1 MTTSAPPAL
10 VSIHGGHSG
19 EFCQHAGDRLEAV
32 LQAYADQG
40 FAWVGIT
47 EHMPP
52 AGDRFRYPDEVAAG
66 LDAAALRERFARYI
80 VTGRRL
86 QAAFADRLTVF
97 IGMETET
104 YSGAAAFVRELVAA
118 FAPDYLVGSVHHVAD
133 LNFDFSP
140 AAYALAARA
149 VGGLDALYIRYFDLQ
164 LEMIEALK
172 PAVVGHFDLVRIYD
186 PDYRA
191 RIERPAIRA
200 RIRRNLAC
208 IRDLG
213 LILDF
218 NVRALAKGAHEPYI
232 AAPILQAAHAMG
244 IAIVPGDDSH
254 GVDTVG
260 RHIPRGIRLLQAL
273 GVNTDWPRPVLSVRK
288 SPPLA

>member
-1 MTTSAPPAL
+1 MTSTPPPAL
-10 VSIHGGHSG
+10 VSVHGGHSG
-19 EFCQHAGDRLEAV
+19 EFCQHASDSLEAV
-32 LQAYADQG
+32 LEAYAAQG

-52 AGDRFRYPDEVAAG
+52 AGDRFRYPDEIAAG
-66 LDAAALRERFARYI
+66 LDARALRERFARYI
-80 VTGRRL
+80 ATGRRL
-86 QAAFADRLTVF
+86 QAAFAGRLTVF
-97 IGMETET
+97 VGMETET
-104 YSGAAAFVRELVAA
+104 YSGAVAYARELVAA

-133 LNFDFSP
+133 CNFDFSP
-140 AAYALAARA
+140 QAYARAARA

-164 LEMIEALK
+164 LEMIQALQ
-172 PAVVGHFDLVRIYD
+172 PAVVGHFDLVRIYG

-191 RIERPAIRA
+191 RLERPEIRA

-218 NVRALAKGAHEPYI
+218 NVRALVKGAPEPYI

-244 IAIVPGDDSH
+244 IALVPGDDSH
-254 GVDTVG
+254 GVETVG
-260 RHIPRGIRLLQAL
+260 RHIPGAIDLLQAL
-273 GVNTDWPRPVLSVRK
+273 GANTDWPRPVPGGRK
-288 SPPLA
+288 PPQLA

>member
-1 MTTSAPPAL
+1 MTTGTPPAL
-10 VSIHGGHSG
+10 VSVHGGHSG
-19 EFCQHAGDRLEAV
+19 EFCQHASDSLEAI
-32 LQAYADQG
+32 LEAYAAQG

-52 AGDRFRYPDEVAAG
+52 TEDRFRYPDEIAAG
-66 LDAAALRERFARYI
+66 LDARALRERFARYI
-80 VTGRRL
+80 ATGRRL
-86 QAAFADRLTVF
+86 QAAFAGRMTVF
-97 IGMETET
+97 VGMETET
-104 YSGAAAFVRELVAA
+104 YSGAVAYARELAAA

-133 LNFDFSP
+133 HNFDFSP
-140 AAYALAARA
+140 EAYTRAAHA

-164 LEMIEALK
+164 LEMIQALK
-172 PAVVGHFDLVRIYD
+172 PAVVGHFDLVRVYD

-191 RIERPAIRA
+191 RLERPEIRT

-218 NVRALAKGAHEPYI
+218 NVRALVKGATEPYI

-244 IAIVPGDDSH
+244 IALVPGDDSH

-260 RHIPRGIRLLQAL
+260 RHIPRAIDLLQAL
-273 GVNTDWPRPVLSVRK
+273 GASTDWPCPVSRGHK
-288 SPPLA
+288 SPQLA

>member
-1 MTTSAPPAL
+1 MTASGLPAL

-19 EFCQHAGDRLEAV
+19 EFCQHASDSLEAV

-52 AGDRFRYPDEVAAG
+52 ASDRFRYPDEVEAG
-66 LDAAALRERFARYI
+66 LDARALRERFARYMA
-80 VTGRRL
+80 TGRRL
-86 QAAFADRLTVF
+86 QAAFADRLEIFV
-97 IGMETET
+97 GMETET
-104 YSGAAAFVRELVAA
+104 YSSAIEFVRELAAA

-140 AAYALAARA
+140 DAYALAARA
-149 VGGLDALYIRYFDLQ
+149 VGGLNALYIRYFDLQ
-164 LEMIEALK
+164 LEMIEALR

-186 PDYRA
+186 PDYR
-191 RIERPAIRA
+191 ERLQHPEIQKRV
-200 RIRRNLAC
+200 RRNLAC
-208 IRDLG
+208 IRDMG

-218 NVRALAKGAHEPYI
+218 NVRALVKGAPEPYI
-232 AAPILQAAHAMG
+232 AAPILKTARDMG

-254 GVDTVG
+254 GVATVG
-260 RHIPRGIRLLQAL
+260 RHVQEGIRRLQAL
-273 GVNTDWPRPVLSVRK
+273 GVSTDWRRPIPAD
-288 SPPLA
+288 SPSSRS

>member
-19 EFCQHAGDRLEAV
+19 EFCQHAGDRAILEA
-32 LQAYADQG
+32 YAAQG

-52 AGDRFRYPDEVAAG
+52 AGDRFRYPDEVAAD
-66 LDAAALRERFARYI
+66 LDARALRERFTRYI

-118 FAPDYLVGSVHHVAD
+118 FAPDYLVG
-133 LNFDFSP
+133 L
-140 AAYALAARA
+140 
-149 VGGLDALYIRYFDLQ
+149 
-164 LEMIEALK
+164 
-172 PAVVGHFDLVRIYD
+172 VGHFDLVRIYD

-191 RIERPAIRA
+191 RIERPAIRS

>member
-1 MTTSAPPAL
+1 MTTGAPPAL
-10 VSIHGGHSG
+10 VSVHGGHSG
-19 EFCQHAGDRLEAV
+19 EFCQHASDSLEAI
-32 LQAYADQG
+32 LEAYAAQG

-52 AGDRFRYPDEVAAG
+52 PEDRFRYPDEIAAG
-66 LDAAALRERFARYI
+66 LDARALRERFARYI
-80 VTGRRL
+80 ATGRRL
-86 QAAFADRLTVF
+86 QAAFAGRLTVF
-97 IGMETET
+97 VGMETET
-104 YSGAAAFVRELVAA
+104 YSGAVAYARELADA

-133 LNFDFSP
+133 RNFDFSP
-140 AAYALAARA
+140 EAYTRAARA

-164 LEMIEALK
+164 LEMIQALK
-172 PAVVGHFDLVRIYD
+172 PAVVGHFDLVRVYD

-191 RIERPAIRA
+191 RLERPEIRT

-218 NVRALAKGAHEPYI
+218 NVRALVKGATEPYI

-244 IAIVPGDDSH
+244 IALVPGDDSH

-260 RHIPRGIRLLQAL
+260 RHIPRAIDLLQAL
-273 GVNTDWPRPVLSVRK
+273 GASTDWPRPVSRGHK
-288 SPPLA
+288 SPQLA

>member
-1 MTTSAPPAL
+1 MRSTPPPAL
-10 VSIHGGHSG
+10 VSVHGGHSG
-19 EFCQHAGDRLEAV
+19 EFCQHASDSLEAI
-32 LQAYADQG
+32 LEAYTAQG

-52 AGDRFRYPDEVAAG
+52 AGDRFRYPDEIAAG
-66 LDAAALRERFARYI
+66 LDARALRERFARYMA
-80 VTGRRL
+80 TGRRL
-86 QAAFADRLTVF
+86 QAAFAGRLTVF
-97 IGMETET
+97 VGMETET
-104 YSGAAAFVRELVAA
+104 YSGAVAYARELAAA

-133 LNFDFSP
+133 CNFDFSP
-140 AAYALAARA
+140 ESYARAARA

-164 LEMIEALK
+164 LEMIQALQ

-191 RIERPAIRA
+191 RLERPEIRA

-218 NVRALAKGAHEPYI
+218 NVRALVKGAAEPYI

-244 IAIVPGDDSH
+244 IALVPGDDSH
-254 GVDTVG
+254 GVETVG
-260 RHIPRGIRLLQAL
+260 RHIPRAIELLQAL
-273 GVNTDWPRPVLSVRK
+273 GVDTDWPRPVTDGRK
-288 SPPLA
+288 SPRSA